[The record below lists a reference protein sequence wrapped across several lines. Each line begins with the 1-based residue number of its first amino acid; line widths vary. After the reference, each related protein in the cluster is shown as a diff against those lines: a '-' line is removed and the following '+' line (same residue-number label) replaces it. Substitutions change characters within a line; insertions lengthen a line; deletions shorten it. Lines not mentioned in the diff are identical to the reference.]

1 MFLQRNVVELFLDV
15 EIMKKGVLGA
25 IALIVLAL
33 IGGAVLKTIGAP
45 ALVVKGVTLVA
56 VFSFLVAGKLVFD
69 YFWKKRR

>member
-1 MFLQRNVVELFLDV
+1 MFLQRNVVALFLEVDN
-15 EIMKKGVLGA
+15 MKKGLLGA

>member
-1 MFLQRNVVELFLDV
+1 
-15 EIMKKGVLGA
+15 MKKGLLGA

-45 ALVVKGVTLVA
+45 ALAVKGVTLVA
-56 VFSFLVAGKLVFD
+56 VFSCLVAGKLVFD

>member
-1 MFLQRNVVELFLDV
+1 
-15 EIMKKGVLGA
+15 MKKGLLGA

>member
-1 MFLQRNVVELFLDV
+1 
-15 EIMKKGVLGA
+15 MKKGLLGA

-45 ALVVKGVTLVA
+45 ALVVKGVTFVA
-56 VFSFLVAGKLVFD
+56 VFSLLVAGKLVFD

>member
-1 MFLQRNVVELFLDV
+1 
-15 EIMKKGVLGA
+15 MKKGLLGS

-45 ALVVKGVTLVA
+45 SLVVKGATLVA

-69 YFWKKRR
+69 YFWEKRR

>member
-1 MFLQRNVVELFLDV
+1 
-15 EIMKKGVLGA
+15 MKKGLLGS
-25 IALIVLAL
+25 IALILLAL

-45 ALVVKGVTLVA
+45 ALVVKGATLVA

>member
-1 MFLQRNVVELFLDV
+1 
-15 EIMKKGVLGA
+15 MKKGLLGA
-25 IALIVLAL
+25 IALIGLAL

-45 ALVVKGVTLVA
+45 ALVVKGVTLVV